1 MNFYNFCIIP
11 LNYGQSGIL
20 SKISSLRTK
29 AFSLQNFSFL
39 SWVAFMLGIILT
51 SFSEGLESLTT
62 SASIPVFTSGTV
74 LCSSCTM
81 TFIPF
86 LNVSFKKLFSDENKK
101 ETAIEGYDGK
111 KGYAMNYATNKLQ
124 EYPNYS
130 AESFDTDFIDWES
143 KGFEAN
149 YRGKEKVGE
158 NYCHKV
164 ELIKNVNK
172 TLYYFDTKTYM
183 LLKEVKSDESLI
195 YSDYRKVG
203 SLQMPFR
210 IESSSPKKDSDYVV
224 LINKIET
231 NKVLPAN
238 TFKF

>member
-1 MNFYNFCIIP
+1 VQKTLKFKKYIFEKQTDRLMIKLLLVFIM
-11 LNYGQSGIL
+11 LMSGIVSAQTAKEIIEKNIEL
-20 SKISSLRTK
+20 SGGLTNWKLLNSIT
-29 AFSLQNFSFL
+29 LQGRL
-39 SWVAFMLGIILT
+39 TLGINDHYPIKIFQERPNLT
-51 SFSEGLESLTT
+51 K
-62 SASIPVFTSGTV
+62 TV
-74 LCSSCTM
+74 IT
-81 TFIPF
+81 I
-86 LNVSFKKLFSDENKK
+86 NKK

-124 EYPNYS
+124 EYPNYV

-149 YRGKEKVGE
+149 YLGKEKVGE
-158 NYCHKV
+158 IVSHKV

-172 TLYYFDTKTYM
+172 TLYFFDSKSYM
-183 LLKEVKSDESLI
+183 LIKEVKSDESII

-203 SLQMPFR
+203 SLMMPFR
-210 IESSSPKKDSDYVV
+210 IESSSPKKDSDYVI
-224 LINKIET
+224 LLNKIET